1 MLHFLAIIPS
11 QIEVN
16 PSYRGEA
23 CREDPR
29 TSNASQR
36 KWYPRRDR
44 DKKLPQSIRRKFI
57 NTVFGLNL
65 LRKTVVK
72 VNLTDVEETCHCL
85 AKNLG
90 WFKLFSGVLT
100 IFKNGRK
107 WLTLVPAED
116 WEAHHSCYI
125 R

>member
-1 MLHFLAIIPS
+1 M
-11 QIEVN
+11 
-16 PSYRGEA
+16 
-23 CREDPR
+23 
-29 TSNASQR
+29 
-36 KWYPRRDR
+36 
-44 DKKLPQSIRRKFI
+44 
-57 NTVFGLNL
+57 
-65 LRKTVVK
+65 VK

-107 WLTLVPAED
+107 WLTLGPPED
-116 WEAHHSCYI
+116 WEAHHSCYM